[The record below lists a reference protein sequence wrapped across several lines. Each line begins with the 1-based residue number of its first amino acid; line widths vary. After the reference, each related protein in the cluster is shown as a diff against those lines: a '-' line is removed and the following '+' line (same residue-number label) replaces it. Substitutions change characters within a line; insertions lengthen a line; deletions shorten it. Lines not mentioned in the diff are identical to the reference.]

1 MQFILPSGTIV
12 KSTPVEFSCAGAAA
26 AYTAS
31 LDKATYAQGE
41 IATLTV
47 RFVDSG
53 GRPANSDSQVTAN
66 TNDAVVSAN
75 QMTLVSAYT
84 NAQKTNVNGAV
95 TFTLTVGTASGV
107 VPGSYNAIVSFPTVN
122 AVAGSNQSVAYTVTA
137 PNSVSNADVLKSIV
151 SLIASINKQI
161 QALQKLILRR

>member
-1 MQFILPSGTIV
+1 
-12 KSTPVEFSCAGAAA
+12 
-26 AYTAS
+26 
-31 LDKATYAQGE
+31 
-41 IATLTV
+41 
-47 RFVDSG
+47 
-53 GRPANSDSQVTAN
+53 
-66 TNDAVVSAN
+66 
-75 QMTLVSAYT
+75 MTLVSAYT

-95 TFTLTVGTASGV
+95 TFTLTVGTADGV

-151 SLIASINKQI
+151 ALIASINKQI